1 MRILVMNDDGINAPG
16 IYALALAMSQIGEV
30 TVVAP
35 AEQQSAAS
43 HRINIA
49 DTLRVRKAHF
59 GRPQWNSARIA
70 SDEPKFAVCK
80 DLSGIKAYSVTG
92 SPADCGKVAMFSIM
106 KDNKPD
112 LAVSG
117 INAGNNAGVN
127 ALYSGTIGAAAEAAL
142 CGIPSMAVSLDVYH
156 NADYSYSAEFALD
169 FAKKLIAA
177 PLPPGVIANINLPNL
192 PKDKIKGAKITKMS
206 MMRYNEWYETHTD
219 SHGRHH
225 YWLEGD
231 YEEHKAEPGTDLAAL
246 EDGYVSITPIHF
258 DLTANS
264 AFETLSEYS
273 L

>member
-70 SDEPKFAVCK
+70 SGEPEFAVCK
-80 DLSGIKAYSVTG
+80 DLAGIKAYSVTG
-92 SPADCGKVAMFSIM
+92 SPADCGKIAMFSIM

-127 ALYSGTIGAAAEAAL
+127 ALYSGTIGAAAEAA
-142 CGIPSMAVSLDVYH
+142 
-156 NADYSYSAEFALD
+156 FAAYRQWLFHWT
-169 FAKKLIAA
+169 FAIMRTIRILR
-177 PLPPGVIANINLPNL
+177 NLHWILQKN
-192 PKDKIKGAKITKMS
+192 
-206 MMRYNEWYETHTD
+206 
-219 SHGRHH
+219 
-225 YWLEGD
+225 
-231 YEEHKAEPGTDLAAL
+231 
-246 EDGYVSITPIHF
+246 
-258 DLTANS
+258 
-264 AFETLSEYS
+264 
-273 L
+273 